1 MPTKAA
7 VLPVR
12 KFVLSSGSVVGAEFP
27 KTILQTL
34 EEMHDDLYYGVDPF
48 RASVEKW
55 GECPLVFNETGE
67 HPELELF
74 ESNPTEA
81 MKEVDAVPAGNLK
94 DARVEIEGQPRLM
107 GNPVIALERAI
118 ELWKQGNLSLSTAF
132 SCDAYQ
138 TENGGSVIAGNI
150 KPNHILLF
158 PRDKSNPKDKGT
170 FILNSE
176 GKDMNAKLK
185 AALDTI
191 AEALRVKP
199 SADMGAQGAENSEQE
214 DIKMQAEIDKMKA
227 DIERLTA
234 ANADLNGKY
243 EAVKKDLEAKNTEIE
258 SLKVA
263 NTAQATELAKVE
275 QERKDAA
282 WAGIKNSLPKGMTA
296 TVEDESAL
304 RKLAE
309 SNPLEFSAKLATIK
323 VANAKGKDGA
333 DVTGDKASNDY
344 LELRKAYDLAIG
356 RKV

>member
-27 KTILQTL
+27 NTILQTL
-34 EEMHDDLYYGVDPF
+34 NELHEDLFYGTESFEE
-48 RASVEKW
+48 SVTRW
-55 GECPLVFNETGE
+55 DGCPLVFNETGE
-67 HPELELF
+67 HPDIELF
-74 ESNPTEA
+74 ESKPSEA
-81 MKEVDAVPAGNLK
+81 MEGVDAVPAGNLK

-107 GNPVIALERAI
+107 GNPVIALERALD
-118 ELWKQGNLSLSTAF
+118 LWKQGNLSLSTAF
-132 SCDAYQ
+132 SCDAYS

-158 PRDKSNPKDKGT
+158 PRDKANPKDKGT

-199 SADMGAQGAENSEQE
+199 SADMGAQSAENSEQE
-214 DIKMQAEIDKMKA
+214 DKIMQADIDKLKA

-234 ANADLNGKY
+234 ANTDLNGKY
-243 EAVKKDLEAKNTEIE
+243 EAVKKDLEAKNADIE
-258 SLKVA
+258 ALKVA
-263 NTAQATELAKVE
+263 NTTQATELAKVE
-275 QERKDAA
+275 QEKKDAA
-282 WAGIKNSLPKGMTA
+282 WGGIKNSLPKGMTA
-296 TVEDESAL
+296 TADDEAAL
-304 RKLAE
+304 RKMAE

-323 VANAKGKDGA
+323 VANATKKDGA
-333 DVTGDKASNDY
+333 DQTGDPSANEY
-344 LELRKAYDLAIG
+344 LALKRDYDLAIG